1 MGAIELWGVRAVKH
15 ETMRV
20 NDFVSVK
27 PEFVSVVL
35 IVMM

>member
-1 MGAIELWGVRAVKH
+1 MGVIELWGVRAVKH

-27 PEFVSVVL
+27 PELVSVVI
-35 IVMM
+35 IVIM